1 MNRPRPITQEA
12 RGRNA
17 CFRLSQMSGV
27 CLTEVM
33 IGLAAGTIVLAATLG
48 TFNTIHHHV
57 IDRQRVLAYQQDVRL
72 GLEVFEQEA
81 RLAEAETIVA
91 AEPDEFLFSANL
103 NAQRTSTTGAVTPGQ
118 TVLAV
123 QDGSDWGAGK
133 TVLLCGQH
141 VCETHRLARAGQRS
155 QLVLEEPA
163 GSMFPSGA
171 SLEVRNRVRYYT
183 RRDESG
189 MVRLMR
195 MVDGGAST
203 LIGGMGD
210 ICFSYRDSRGH
221 ATSVPGQVRRVVVE
235 IESERPA
242 GRALREVSLRSS

>member
-1 MNRPRPITQEA
+1 MNRPRPLTHET
-12 RGRNA
+12 RGQSA
-17 CFRLSQMSGV
+17 CFRLSPLSGV

-48 TFNTIHHHV
+48 TVNTIHHHV

-81 RLAEAETIVA
+81 RLAEAETIIA
-91 AEPDEFLFSANL
+91 AEPEEFLFLANL
-103 NAQRTSTTGAVTPGQ
+103 NAQRTLTIGAVAPGQ
-118 TVLAV
+118 TVLTV
-123 QDGSDWGAGK
+123 QDGSEWGSGK

-163 GSMFPSGA
+163 GSMFPNGA

-189 MVRLMR
+189 TVRLMR

-203 LIGGMGD
+203 LIGGMGG
-210 ICFSYRDSRGH
+210 ICFSYRDSSGH
-221 ATSVPGQVRRVVVE
+221 TTSLPEQVKRVVVE

-242 GRALREVSLRSS
+242 LRALREVSLRS